1 MPVPYEL
8 ELKGPGVMFER
19 AKRVGQLVTSNVE
32 SLLDK
37 ASNPRKMLLL
47 MRTEIEDSLVSLQGD
62 LTKAR
67 RKAERLASNATA
79 KTDGAEEWTAKAK
92 VALDKGRE
100 DLARSALMAREG
112 DRKLAA
118 QLEADAK
125 DARAEV
131 GEIEKAIAE
140 LEAKRTETQAKLD
153 ALPAPVKVATGAAPA
168 RSSKAESRLDNVQAM
183 ERRME
188 FSASRA
194 EQVSPMDVD
203 AEITRLQQE
212 SAIEAELAAM
222 ASKGKRGKK

>member
-1 MPVPYEL
+1 
-8 ELKGPGVMFER
+8 MFER

-37 ASNPRKMLLL
+37 ASDPRKMLLL
-47 MRTEIEDSLVSLQGD
+47 MRSEIEDGLVALQGER
-62 LTKAR
+62 TKAA
-67 RKAERLASNATA
+67 RKAERLSTNAKA
-79 KTDGAEEWTAKAK
+79 KADGAEEWTAKAK

-118 QLEADAK
+118 QLEAEAR

-131 GEIEKAIAE
+131 SEIEKAIAE
-140 LEAKRTETQAKLD
+140 LEAKRAETQAKLD
-153 ALPAPVKVATGAAPA
+153 AMPAPVKASVGAAPT
-168 RSSKAESRLDNVQAM
+168 RSSKAESRLDNVEAM
-183 ERRME
+183 ERRMD

-194 EQVSPMDVD
+194 EQASPVDVD
-203 AEITRLQQE
+203 AEIARLQQE

-222 ASKGKRGKK
+222 AGKGKRAKR